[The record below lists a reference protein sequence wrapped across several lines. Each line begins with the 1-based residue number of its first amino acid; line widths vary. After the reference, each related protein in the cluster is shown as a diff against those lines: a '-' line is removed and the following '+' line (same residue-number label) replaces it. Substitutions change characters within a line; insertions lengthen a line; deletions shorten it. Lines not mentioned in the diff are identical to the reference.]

1 MNCLPP
7 ADYEK
12 IKNSKRLAGIF
23 EEPRLPF
30 VKGRIRTT
38 DAPYRETKTAV
49 ENIKKLDMII
59 Q

>member
-38 DAPYRETKTAV
+38 DALTVKQ
-49 ENIKKLDMII
+49 KLLLKHHKSSI
-59 Q
+59 